1 MPSPKALG
9 TRPKSPDPAVRAPQS
24 RADTRN
30 PGRNPGKSSR
40 TAVSNSAVAAALT
53 RTPEAVGGP
62 AGVPAAARGGGSS
75 AAAQSRVGNGAVA
88 AAARRTA
95 PVPSEGA
102 VAPPAAAAAG
112 GGTAKRPG
120 PHADSRFMA
129 LKRDVQRKKRS
140 VAASHP
146 PARAEAEAAQDAAVP
161 PKDDLQAQG
170 KTANAD
176 RMDEARPGEFDR
188 DAFIRAVEKAVADKA
203 PKNLDQADKFADS
216 GKAEE
221 IRAEAQGKVGEGKSD
236 SAEQI
241 ATTTAAPPDTS
252 AAVPKEVVALSADR
266 PPAAPAGPDPRSA
279 VPGRLPPSAMDLSAG
294 PARLDQDLAGARLT
308 EPQLRRANEPSFTRA
323 LNQKRTAERHSAT
336 APGRMRAGE
345 AAELGEATERAR
357 ELGTAA
363 MGAMGTRRALTGQR
377 VGAGKTGAKSRDEAD
392 RAEVTARLHT
402 VFDVMK
408 TDVETILSGLD
419 AKVGTEFDTG
429 EKAAREAFTDEHR
442 RKMEEYKD
450 RRYSGPAGALRW
462 IDDKLTGLPAE
473 ADKIF
478 DVARDG
484 YIRRMR
490 RVIGDVATLIGAEL
504 NRAKRRIARGRG
516 EIRAEVK
523 RLPARLR
530 AIGRE
535 AAAEFTDRFDELTRT
550 VDDKGTGLVDT
561 LATKYT
567 DALRS
572 VDEEVA
578 AEKEKN
584 KGLVDKAAEAVKGVI
599 DTVMELKRLLL
610 GVLARAATAVML
622 ILKDPVGFLRN
633 LVSAVGAG
641 LRLFLRNIGRH
652 LQQGIMSWL
661 LGRASEAGL
670 QIPAKFDIR
679 GILAMLAGLLGLT
692 WPHIRARLTRRVP
705 EEAVAAAETAVP
717 IVAEVRRRGVDGMW
731 DDLKNRVGDLRKDLL
746 GKVIAYVTP
755 TIVMAGIT
763 WILSL
768 LNPASAF
775 VRAVKLII
783 DVVTFVVTRARQI
796 IDFVNAVLDSVIA
809 IAKGASGAVPGL
821 VERALARSVP
831 VLLGFLAALVGVG
844 GMANRVKS
852 IVQAMSRP
860 VNRAVDRVID
870 RIVDLVRRLW
880 ARIRPPAGR
889 KGHGRGRG
897 RGQGT
902 GPRRPE
908 RSRPRPGARRDRR
921 TGRREDAK
929 GREQDSS
936 PWWRLKKGVKP
947 RAAPAHTLAFRGRGK
962 SAVLVIRSQE
972 TEYRTYLDQLP
983 AQTDPEKKTALSR
996 ARGLL
1001 TQIEGVKSGGLTN
1014 WSKQRAL
1021 EPLLAELAQATLV
1034 LLGAIPLPESVPP
1047 VHGPLSNGGFGT
1059 SVTANLLTKKGL
1071 PRGTPTDS
1079 DGQQGTQ
1086 WDRLKP
1092 RHERPDSEKRF
1103 YALGHILNKDLGGSG
1118 TDWINLSPQSYSGNG
1133 LFATPE
1139 NTVKNLVES
1148 GKGVRYKVRVI
1159 YGRTFAK
1166 QPFHKKWK
1174 ERDPSTIDKE
1184 KLRTMKRILTA
1195 ENHVSVSFDWEYAVI
1210 FENGTFTKSGKNDS
1224 GSAAND
1230 IRQDPDKYHILE

>member
-1 MPSPKALG
+1 M
-9 TRPKSPDPAVRAPQS
+9 
-24 RADTRN
+24 
-30 PGRNPGKSSR
+30 
-40 TAVSNSAVAAALT
+40 
-53 RTPEAVGGP
+53 
-62 AGVPAAARGGGSS
+62 
-75 AAAQSRVGNGAVA
+75 
-88 AAARRTA
+88 
-95 PVPSEGA
+95 
-102 VAPPAAAAAG
+102 
-112 GGTAKRPG
+112 
-120 PHADSRFMA
+120 
-129 LKRDVQRKKRS
+129 
-140 VAASHP
+140 
-146 PARAEAEAAQDAAVP
+146 AAQDAAVP

-216 GKAEE
+216 GKADE
-221 IRAEAQGKVGEGKSD
+221 IRAEVRGEVGEGKSD

-279 VPGRLPPSAMDLSAG
+279 VPGRLPPSATDLSAG

-323 LNQKRTAERHSAT
+323 LNQKKTAERHSAT

-363 MGAMGTRRALTGQR
+363 MGAMGTRRTLTGQQ
-377 VGAGKTGAKSRDEAD
+377 VGTGKKGAKSRDEAD

-419 AKVGTEFDTG
+419 AKVGTAFDTG
-429 EKAAREAFTDEHR
+429 EKAARETFTDEHR
-442 RKMEEYKD
+442 RKMAEYKD
-450 RRYSGPAGALRW
+450 RRYSGPAGGLRW

-490 RVIGDVATLIGAEL
+490 QVIGDVATLIGTEL
-504 NRAKRRIARGRG
+504 NRAKRRITQGRG
-516 EIRAEVK
+516 EIQAEVK
-523 RLPARLR
+523 RLPGRLQ

-550 VDDKGTGLVDT
+550 VDDKGTDLVDT

-584 KGLVDKAAEAVKGVI
+584 KGLVDKAVEAVKGVI

-610 GVLARAATAVML
+610 GVLAKAATAVML
-622 ILKDPVGFLRN
+622 ILKDPIGFLRN

-661 LGRASEAGL
+661 LGRAAEAGL

-692 WPHIRARLTRRVP
+692 WPNIRARLTRRVP
-705 EEAVAAAETAVP
+705 EKAVAAAETAVP

-755 TIVMAGIT
+755 TIVTAGIA

-821 VERALARSVP
+821 VERALARSIP

-844 GMANRVKS
+844 GIANRVKS

-889 KGHGRGRG
+889 KGHGRGKD
-897 RGQGT
+897 T
-902 GPRRPE
+902 DPRRPRRPRRPDRPD
-908 RSRPRPGARRDRR
+908 RSRPRPGARRDKP

-929 GREQDSS
+929 GPEQDSS
-936 PWWRLKKGVKP
+936 PWWRLKKAVKP
-947 RAAPAHTLAFRGRGK
+947 RATPAHTLAFRGRGQ

-972 TEYRTYLDQLP
+972 TKYRTYLDQLP
-983 AQTDPEKKTALSR
+983 AQTEPAKKAAFER
-996 ARGLL
+996 AKELL
-1001 TQIEGVKSGGLTN
+1001 TRIEGVKSGSLSVWRKRMTL
-1014 WSKQRAL
+1014 K
-1021 EPLLAELAQATLV
+1021 PLLEGLAQATAT
-1034 LLGAIPLPESVPP
+1034 LLEKSPLPKSVPP

-1059 SVTANLLTKKGL
+1059 SVTANLLTKEGMPKGS
-1071 PRGTPTDS
+1071 PTKS
-1079 DGQQGTQ
+1079 GTQ
-1086 WDRLKP
+1086 KGEHWDDLKL
-1092 RHERPDSEKRF
+1092 RHEHSGSTNRF
-1103 YALGHILNKDLGGSG
+1103 YALGHILNEDLGGSG
-1118 TDWINLSPQSYSGNG
+1118 TEWENLSPQSYSGNG

-1139 NTVKNLVES
+1139 NTVKDLVES
-1148 GKGVRYKVRVI
+1148 GKGVSYKVRVI
-1159 YGRTFAK
+1159 YGRKFAK
-1166 QPFHKKWK
+1166 RPFHEKWEEMNAITPDKGLQKKK
-1174 ERDPSTIDKE
+1174 D
-1184 KLRTMKRILTA
+1184 ILTA
-1195 ENHVSVSFDWEYAVI
+1195 ENHVSTRFDWEYAVV
-1210 FENGTFTKSGKNDS
+1210 FEDGKFTQTGKKDR

-1230 IRQDPDKYHILE
+1230 IRQHPDNYHIKEKKKKKKKKPAGPPPGSV